1 MGNFVSLSIDVAT
14 NPTAF
19 LKRGETP
26 SPTEQVTS
34 GIQEILSDISEE
46 ERIDLLDKAQK
57 FDSEVPFPTT
67 SVTDELENVYE
78 DKVQDFD
85 LGVPFPTTSVSN
97 ELENVY
103 EDKAQDFDLEV
114 PFPTTSVSN
123 ELYNIETFVGDNSY
137 LKHTRTN
144 KMSQG
149 IFNRNTDSVILG
161 PNTFSK

>member
-14 NPTAF
+14 NPTDF

-26 SPTEQVTS
+26 SPTEQVAS

-46 ERIDLLDKAQK
+46 ERIDLLDK
-57 FDSEVPFPTT
+57 
-67 SVTDELENVYE
+67 
-78 DKVQDFD
+78 DFD
-85 LGVPFPTTSVSN
+85 LEVSLPTTSVSN

-137 LKHTRTN
+137 LKNTRTN

>member
-1 MGNFVSLSIDVAT
+1 MGNFVSLSIDIAT
-14 NPTAF
+14 NPTDF
-19 LKRGETP
+19 LNRGETP

-34 GIQEILSDISEE
+34 GIQEIISDISEE
-46 ERIDLLDKAQK
+46 ERLDLLDKAQN
-57 FDSEVPFPTT
+57 FDSEVPFPPA
-67 SVTDELENVYE
+67 L
-78 DKVQDFD
+78 
-85 LGVPFPTTSVSN
+85 VSN
-97 ELENVY
+97 ELETVY

-123 ELYNIETFVGDNSY
+123 ELENIETFVGDNSY

>member
-14 NPTAF
+14 NPTDF

-46 ERIDLLDKAQK
+46 ERIDLLDK
-57 FDSEVPFPTT
+57 
-67 SVTDELENVYE
+67 
-78 DKVQDFD
+78 DFD
-85 LGVPFPTTSVSN
+85 LEVPLPTTSVSN

-137 LKHTRTN
+137 LKNTRTN

>member
-14 NPTAF
+14 NPTDF

-46 ERIDLLDKAQK
+46 ERIDLLDK
-57 FDSEVPFPTT
+57 
-67 SVTDELENVYE
+67 
-78 DKVQDFD
+78 DFD
-85 LGVPFPTTSVSN
+85 LEVSLPTTSVSN

-137 LKHTRTN
+137 LKNTRTN

>member
-14 NPTAF
+14 NPTDF

-26 SPTEQVTS
+26 SPTEQVAS

-46 ERIDLLDKAQK
+46 ERIDLLDKD
-57 FDSEVPFPTT
+57 FDLEVSLPTT
-67 SVTDELENVYE
+67 SVSNELENVYE
-78 DKVQDFD
+78 DKAQDFD
-85 LGVPFPTTSVSN
+85 LEVPLPTTSVSN

-137 LKHTRTN
+137 LKNTRTN